1 MVECDLAWEHLFTDG
16 AKVLQRLSQL
26 LLGKVGL
33 FKVRGLASD
42 DDLLV
47 EADVGSLLAGLWGML
62 LLSLNVH
69 PLAVRGGEL
78 FVEHE

>member
-1 MVECDLAWEHLFTDG
+1 MVECDLAREHLFSDG
-16 AKVLQRLSQL
+16 SKVLQRLAQL

-42 DDLLV
+42 HDFLV
-47 EADVGSLLAGLWGML
+47 EADVGSLLAGLREML
-62 LLSLNVH
+62 LMSLNVH
-69 PLAVRGGEL
+69 PLAVRVGEL